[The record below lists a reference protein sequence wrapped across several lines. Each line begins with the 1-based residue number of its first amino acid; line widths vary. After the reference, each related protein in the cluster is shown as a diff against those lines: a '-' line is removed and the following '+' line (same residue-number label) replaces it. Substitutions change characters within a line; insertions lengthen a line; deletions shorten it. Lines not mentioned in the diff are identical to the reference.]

1 MRWQRLL
8 LWRFSRPFSQ
18 QASTTDYLTVH
29 DNAVARYA
37 KKEPRKNTINQLI
50 QFGKHINEQKLIQS
64 ARFVHQELP
73 VRLAHRI
80 IDLRSLPYYVVCG
93 PIKRIY
99 DVYVEAF
106 ESVRNFRK
114 IQDSADEKE
123 FTVLLKHLVDES
135 ANVVELLAHGLRLAL
150 LKASEREHLDLD
162 SFVDQMLMS
171 RIGRRMIA
179 EQHVMLHESRP
190 GFVGVINTNCSPR
203 ECLDIAYQECSRIC
217 FRQYGVTVPV
227 QIRGS
232 VSTIPYIPY
241 HLHYILL
248 ELLKNAMRAVVE
260 KHFFRSRT
268 QKDLL
273 LSKDSLPCIE
283 VLLTQGPKQVTIRIS
298 DQGGGIP
305 LDILPNVFRYGFSTV
320 NRLREEQQQ
329 QEGGGEWDLLVQ
341 RQSVDGPM
349 AGLGFGLPLS
359 KLYAQYFG
367 GSLQLV
373 SMDGYGTDV
382 YVHLDRTGDVLEGVE
397 I

>member
-1 MRWQRLL
+1 MWSTRSSWKYIQWLSYRSL
-8 LWRFSRPFSQ
+8 SYG
-18 QASTTDYLTVH
+18 TTDYLTVH

-37 KKEPRKNTINQLI
+37 KKEPKKHTINQLI
-50 QFGKHINEQKLIQS
+50 QFGKQLNEQKLIQS

-106 ESVRNFRK
+106 ESVRNF
-114 IQDSADEKE
+114 
-123 FTVLLKHLVDES
+123 LDES

-150 LKASEREHLDLD
+150 LRASQREHLDLD
-162 SFVDQMLMS
+162 SFVDQMLIS

-190 GFVGVINTNCSPR
+190 GFVGVINTHCSPQQ
-203 ECLDIAYQECSRIC
+203 CLDIAYQECSRIC
-217 FRQYGVTVPV
+217 FRQYGVQVPV

-248 ELLKNAMRAVVE
+248 ELLKNSMRAVVE
-260 KHFFRSRT
+260 RHLSQNHHKNG
-268 QKDLL
+268 LL
-273 LSKDSLPCIE
+273 LSKDNMPPIE
-283 VLLTQGPKQVTIRIS
+283 VLLTEGPKQVTIRIS
-298 DQGGGIP
+298 DQGGGIA
-305 LDILPNVFRYGFSTV
+305 LDILSSIFRYGFSTV
-320 NRLREEQQQ
+320 NRLREEEQ
-329 QEGGGEWDLLVQ
+329 GGGNLGGEWDRLVQ

-367 GSLQLV
+367 GNLQLV